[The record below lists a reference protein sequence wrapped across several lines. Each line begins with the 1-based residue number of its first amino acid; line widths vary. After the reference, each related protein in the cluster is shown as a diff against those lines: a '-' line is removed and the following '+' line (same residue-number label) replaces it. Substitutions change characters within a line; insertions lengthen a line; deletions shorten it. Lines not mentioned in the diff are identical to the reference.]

1 MKEVVD
7 LELEVFMIL
16 GLFSGGRTNHLVVSV
31 DNQLEVCVSVE
42 EGVLL
47 KKHSILSLFKFIK
60 ISDGF

>member
-16 GLFSGGRTNHLVVSV
+16 GLFSGGRTNHLVVSI

-47 KKHSILSLFKFIK
+47 KKHNILSLLKFIK